1 MKFGYTITYVSSVE
15 ETLDFYNKAL
25 GFNIKFIHESKDY
38 GELDTGETTLAFASH
53 AMGEMNL
60 GGQYSKSDINDKPFG
75 LELAFV
81 TEDVPTAFEKAVSSG
96 ALPLKEPEEKPW
108 GQIVGYVRAIDGA
121 IIELC
126 TPISS

>member
-1 MKFGYTITYVSSVE
+1 MKFGYTIIYVESVE
-15 ETLDFYNKAL
+15 ETLDFYNKAF
-25 GFNIKFIHESKDY
+25 GFNIKFIHQSKDY
-38 GELDTGETTLAFASH
+38 GELETGETTLAFASH

-108 GQIVGYVRAIDGA
+108 GQVVGYVRAIDGA

-126 TPISS
+126 TPIGS

>member
-15 ETLDFYNKAL
+15 ETLDFYNKAF

-38 GELDTGETTLAFASH
+38 GELETGETTLAFASH

-108 GQIVGYVRAIDGA
+108 GQVVGYVRAIDGA

-126 TPISS
+126 TPIGS